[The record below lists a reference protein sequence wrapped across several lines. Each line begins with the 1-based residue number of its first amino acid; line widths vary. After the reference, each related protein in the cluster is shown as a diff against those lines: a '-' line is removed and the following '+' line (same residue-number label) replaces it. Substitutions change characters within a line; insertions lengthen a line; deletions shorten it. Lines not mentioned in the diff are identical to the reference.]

1 MGNLLSGLEKFGLGN
16 LENVDIFSEEK
27 KKRKAEEKKEN
38 KPELMEA
45 DLLFDKTHKCPV
57 CENDFKAKAV
67 KIGKAKL
74 IEVEMDL
81 RPKYKN
87 IDSLKYDAIVCPYCG
102 YAALSRFFEFIT
114 SPQVKLVKD
123 KICVNYRA
131 KRGEKEFYSY
141 DDAIENHK
149 LALLNAIVKKARVSE
164 RAYIC
169 LKLAWIIRGKAESIL
184 QDDENYNEILKKC
197 HKEEAEYIKNAYEGF
212 KAAITSETYPMCGMD
227 ETTVDYLV
235 AVLAMKTGSF
245 DIASKLVSGI
255 ITSRTTN
262 KRMKE
267 KALNLKEELIREI
280 KEKKKVNE

>member
-27 KKRKAEEKKEN
+27 KKRIAEEKKEN
-38 KPELMEA
+38 KPELTEA
-45 DLLFDKTHKCPV
+45 ELVFDKTHKCPV
-57 CENDFKAKAV
+57 CEKEFKAKSV

-74 IEVEMDL
+74 TEVEMDL

-87 IDSLKYDAIVCPYCG
+87 IDSLKYDAIVCPHCG
-102 YAALSRFFEFIT
+102 YAALSRFFDFIT
-114 SPQVKLVKD
+114 SPQIKLVKD
-123 KICVNYRA
+123 NISANYKA
-131 KRGEKEFYSY
+131 KDSDKEFYSY

-169 LKLAWIIRGKAESIL
+169 LKLAWIIRGKAENTL
-184 QDDENYNEILKKC
+184 QDDENYKEIIKQC
-197 HKEEAEYIKNAYEGF
+197 QKEEAEYIKNAYEGF

-235 AVLAMKTGSF
+235 AVLAMNTGSF
-245 DIASKLVSGI
+245 DIASKLIAGI
-255 ITSRTTN
+255 ITSRTAN

-267 KALNLKEELIREI
+267 KALILKEELIREI
-280 KEKKKVNE
+280 KEMKKNNE